1 MLHRESHRFVSCL
14 TSQLSYNIMPPIHCQ
29 QQISFFLPFIIQYQI
44 LYLNCSNCTRHN
56 TFYHASLI
64 YDRLII
70 DTPLSLR
77 YSKYIFST
85 SWHSVHITMPNIK
98 NILFYVLIL
107 SCLFIGDPFHVVCN
121 TIYQNLRKRCSAY
134 YFINYKTNMK
144 N

>member
-14 TSQLSYNIMPPIHCQ
+14 TSQLSYNITPPIHCQ
-29 QQISFFLPFIIQYQI
+29 QQIPLFLHFFKQYQI
-44 LYLNCSNCTRHN
+44 LYLKCINCTR
-56 TFYHASLI
+56 L
-64 YDRLII
+64 RL
-70 DTPLSLR
+70 LLC
-77 YSKYIFST
+77 FSHLLYLDNWQT
-85 SWHSVHITMPNIK
+85 SILTICWVYLFSIRWHSIHIVISNSRNI
-98 NILFYVLIL
+98 IYVLNL